1 MISLSTIAGI
11 PKLLKKSPKAIGMS
25 LIGAAVSKLTNFLFG
40 EQKWGVYKAGTSTA
54 ALDIRSVLELDIT
67 CQAQISDYPIETG
80 SFTSYNKVRMP
91 NDYIVRITNDGSK
104 DDRAKLIKWL
114 GDNTSETSVFDIICP
129 EGRLSSVTLASF
141 HIVRNRDGG
150 VSMLTVD
157 CYFRQVRFLP
167 AKYSSTTVAAP
178 ANKPT
183 PPTVSIN
190 AIASSVIKS
199 FPLPPL
205 AKTAINVAGRFM

>member
-1 MISLSTIAGI
+1 MISLSTVAGI
-11 PKLLKKSPKAIGMS
+11 PKLLKKSPKAIAIS

-40 EQKWGVYKAGTSTA
+40 EQKWGVYLAGTTTS
-54 ALDIRSVLELDIT
+54 ALDIRSVLELDIA

-80 SFTSYNKVRMP
+80 SFTSYNKVRLP
-91 NDYIVRITNDGSK
+91 NDYVVRITNDGSK
-104 DDRAKLIKWL
+104 EERAKLIKWL
-114 GDNTSETSVFDIICP
+114 GDNTSDTSVFDIICP
-129 EGRLSSVTLASF
+129 EGRLSSVTLERF
-141 HIVRNRDGG
+141 HIIRNRDGG

-178 ANKPT
+178 QNKAT
-183 PPTVSIN
+183 PPTVSVN
-190 AIASSVIKS
+190 PIASSVIKS

-205 AKTAINVAGRFM
+205 ARTAVNIASRVF